1 LKRATRL
8 ILLATVAGAA
18 LAIAGPAWATFNTQK
33 LNITTQPGLGA
44 TGPVSFEV
52 SMAQTDDPLAKV
64 TIYTGVGY
72 GAHLLPTSASGSTIG
87 VVTAQVQAADLG
99 GQILPLAGTV
109 QAADAATTIPV
120 AGQTLPL
127 STTAQVCTGTP
138 THAAYW
144 LLVLTAAGQTLK
156 VAAYVDPTSGAE
168 TAFAAWK
175 IQVCLPA
182 PDLPTTDPRRATF
195 GAKLFDAKVT
205 LKSVFT
211 NPTTA
216 GTPIWSAF
224 FTPYNPGLGTANP
237 AGTVESRSATA
248 VPAAIS
254 LKATYDK
261 KRKAAVL
268 AGSISVLGQPLV
280 GLAVPIYSGSK
291 LTNVKAAGKTTKTN
305 SKGVFGAV
313 KKILKTTYF
322 QVGGILGGGDLTATL
337 CPAFPSL
344 APGGCVSATTGQI
357 PLFSKVVKV
366 VVPKKKK

>member
-1 LKRATRL
+1 LKTAMRL
-8 ILLATVAGAA
+8 ILLAAVAGAA
-18 LAIAGPAWATFNTQK
+18 LAIAGPAWATFRTAK
-33 LNITTQPGLGA
+33 LDITTQPGLGA
-44 TGPVSFEV
+44 TGPASFEV
-52 SMAQTDDPLAKV
+52 SMAATDDPIAKV

-72 GAHLLPTSASGSTIG
+72 GANLTAASGSTIG
-87 VVTAQVQAADLG
+87 AVTAQVQAADLG
-99 GQILPLAGTV
+99 GQTLPLAGTV
-109 QAADAATTIPV
+109 QAADAATTISV

-127 STTAQVCTGTP
+127 SVVGQVCTGSP

-144 LLVLTAAGQTLK
+144 LLVLTAAGQTLR

-175 IQVCLPA
+175 IQVCLPDPA
-182 PDLPTTDPRRATF
+182 LPTTDPRRATF
-195 GAKLFDAKVT
+195 GAKLFDATVT

-211 NPTTA
+211 NPTTQ

-224 FTPYNPGLGTANP
+224 FTPYVPGTGTANP

-248 VPAAIS
+248 VPAAIT

-268 AGSISVLGQPLV
+268 SGTIKVLGQPLA
-280 GLAVPIYSGSK
+280 GLAVPIYSGTKAS
-291 LTNVKAAGKTTKTN
+291 NVKSKGTTTKST

-322 QVGGILGGGDLTATL
+322 QVGGILGGGDITSTL